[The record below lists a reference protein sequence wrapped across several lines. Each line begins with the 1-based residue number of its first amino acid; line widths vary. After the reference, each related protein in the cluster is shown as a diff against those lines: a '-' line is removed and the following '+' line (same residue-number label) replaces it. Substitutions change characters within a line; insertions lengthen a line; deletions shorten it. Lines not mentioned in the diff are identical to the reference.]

1 MKPTRPDYNITF
13 HNPIFNNMHKD
24 EKRTLPKAK
33 EDSV

>member
-1 MKPTRPDYNITF
+1 MRVPDYNITF
-13 HNPIFNNMHKD
+13 YNPIFHNMHKD